1 MDILI
6 NIGKAVQCFLNA
18 LLGFLWGDLIKI
30 PLPGGKTLDV
40 SFLVLL
46 LALSGIF
53 FTFRTR
59 FVQFRMIPKML
70 KVATERNT
78 GKKGLSGIQ
87 ALIVATATR
96 VGMGNLA
103 GVVAAISVGGAGSV
117 FWMWVFAL
125 FGSSLAF
132 VESVL
137 AQMHKKEDKINGGFI
152 GGPAYYIHDALIKPG
167 NKRKKSF
174 VAILFAISGI
184 TCLAGVSQVAS
195 NSVTSAVKNAFNVP
209 TLVTTLLMVALALVI
224 VFKNKKIVKVLD
236 FMVPIMAGGYFLIT
250 LFVILKNLPSILEVF
265 FEVLAQAFGF
275 RQVVAGG
282 IGAVIVTGAKRGI
295 FSNEAGSG
303 NTPNVVAMAD
313 VSHPAKAGLM
323 QCLGVFLDTL
333 ICTCT
338 AFLILLIPKSASGS
352 TQGMELLQTA
362 MNYHVGSWGSSFI
375 TIILILF
382 SFSTFLGLLLY
393 ARPSVTYI
401 FGQKKIYQILY
412 KIFFVIMLFLGGLNA
427 YTFVWDLADLGI
439 GLMTIFNILA
449 LFLLS
454 KEANNSLKEYKIKE
468 FSLKN
473 EDF

>member
-18 LLGFLWGDLIKI
+18 LLGFWWGDLIKI

-59 FVQFRMIPKML
+59 FVQLRMIPKML
-70 KVATERNT
+70 KVATEKNT
-78 GKKGLSGIQ
+78 SKQGLSGVQ

-137 AQMHKKEDKINGGFI
+137 AQIHKKEDKINGGFI

-195 NSVTSAVKNAFNVP
+195 NSVTSAVKNAYNVP
-209 TLVTTLLMVALALVI
+209 TLVTTLLMVVFALFI
-224 VFKNKKIVKVLD
+224 VFKNKTIVKVLD
-236 FMVPIMAGGYFLIT
+236 FMVPIMAGGYFLLT
-250 LFVILKNLPSILEVF
+250 LFVILKNLPSIPGVF
-265 FEVLAQAFGF
+265 SGIFAEAFGYF
-275 RQVVAGG
+275 
-282 IGAVIVTGAKRGI
+282 
-295 FSNEAGSG
+295 
-303 NTPNVVAMAD
+303 
-313 VSHPAKAGLM
+313 
-323 QCLGVFLDTL
+323 C
-333 ICTCT
+333 
-338 AFLILLIPKSASGS
+338 
-352 TQGMELLQTA
+352 
-362 MNYHVGSWGSSFI
+362 
-375 TIILILF
+375 
-382 SFSTFLGLLLY
+382 
-393 ARPSVTYI
+393 
-401 FGQKKIYQILY
+401 
-412 KIFFVIMLFLGGLNA
+412 
-427 YTFVWDLADLGI
+427 
-439 GLMTIFNILA
+439 
-449 LFLLS
+449 
-454 KEANNSLKEYKIKE
+454 
-468 FSLKN
+468 
-473 EDF
+473 

>member
-1 MDILI
+1 M
-6 NIGKAVQCFLNA
+6 NIVLSVSKAAKSLLDA

-30 PLPGGKTLDV
+30 PLPGGITLDV

-46 LALSGIF
+46 LALSGIY

-59 FVQFRMIPKML
+59 FLQIRMIPEMIR
-70 KVATERNT
+70 VACEKSESKN
-78 GKKGLSGIQ
+78 GLSGLQ

-96 VGMGNLA
+96 VGMGNLV
-103 GVVAAISVGGAGSV
+103 GVVAAISLGGAGSI
-117 FWMWVFAL
+117 FWMWIFAIL
-125 FGSSLAF
+125 GSSLAF

-137 AQMHKKEDKINGGFI
+137 AQLHKKEDKINGGFI
-152 GGPAYYIHDALIKPG
+152 GGPAYYIHDALIRFCG
-167 NKRKKSF
+167 KRKKSI
-174 VAILFAISGI
+174 VAILFALSGI

-195 NSVTSAVKNAFNVP
+195 NSVTSAVKNACNIPAVY
-209 TLVTTLLMVALALVI
+209 TTIAMVIVALFV
-224 VFKNKKIVKVLD
+224 VFKNKILVKVLD
-236 FMVPIMAGGYFLIT
+236 VMVPIMAGAYFLAT
-250 LFVILKNLPSILEVF
+250 VFVILKNLAFVPSVFSNILQE
-265 FEVLAQAFGF
+265 AFGLK
-275 RQVVAGG
+275 QVVAGG
-282 IGAVIVTGAKRGI
+282 IGTVIVTGAKRGI

-323 QCLGVFLDTL
+323 QCLGVCIDTI

-338 AFLILLIPKSASGS
+338 SFLILFVPRNVIGNLE
-352 TQGMELLQTA
+352 GMELLQSST
-362 MNYHVGSWGSSFI
+362 NYHVGSWGSGFI
-375 TIILILF
+375 TIILVLF

-401 FGQKKIYQILY
+401 FGQNKIYQFLY
-412 KIFFVIMLFLGGLNA
+412 KIFFVLMLFLGGLNA

-454 KEANNSLKEYKIKE
+454 KEAMNSLRDYEKSRK
-468 FSLKN
+468 
-473 EDF
+473 